1 MTQSSRPGVDRRA
14 LILSAGAVLAA
25 PAVLRAQTA
34 AEDVLVAVAEGRLR
48 GVRANG
54 VNIFKGVPYGG
65 PVSGEGR
72 FKPARPAEPWT
83 GVRDAV
89 RLGTPAMQDP
99 STVYGLNEPTPGEDC
114 LYLNVWAPASGGAG
128 KPVMFY
134 CHGGGY
140 TTGSGGSTSQD
151 GANLAREY
159 DVVVVSTNHRLGL
172 LGYIDLSEFGGPA
185 YQGNQGLSDIALAL
199 QWVKRNISAFGG
211 DPGNVFLFGES
222 GGGAKT
228 SCLYAMPSV
237 APLFHKAAIQ
247 SGPTL
252 RVQTRQQAAATTR
265 KLLEVL
271 NIAPSDWRRLHEIP
285 AADFLKAQQLLQQ
298 RSGPDPAPGWSG
310 ITDVRPGVWGPVV
323 DGQLLPRQPFEPGA
337 PPSAR
342 DKPLIIGWLD
352 EEASFFAWA
361 GKDAAAYSLS
371 EAGLRQRLADL
382 GPNLE
387 EVIRTYRA
395 DRPGATPTDLYFA
408 IQTARTFG
416 LGSIRT
422 AERKAAQGGAPVYVY
437 NLAYRS
443 NRRLEGAA
451 RDVGAMHAIDI
462 PIVFDNVASGDTLAG
477 DRPEAAAVARNMSE
491 MWATFARTGRP
502 AAKGQP
508 AWPAYE
514 LKTRPT
520 MVIDA
525 KCEVVPDRFGAERK
539 LWGRVDPVGR
549 RA

>member
-1 MTQSSRPGVDRRA
+1 MTQPLRFGVNRRVLMLA
-14 LILSAGAVLAA
+14 AGATLAA
-25 PAVLRAQTA
+25 PAVLRAQGA
-34 AEDVLVAVAEGRLR
+34 AEDVVVTTDLGRLR
-48 GVRANG
+48 GQRQNG
-54 VNIFKGVPYGG
+54 VDVFKGVPYGA

-83 GVRDAV
+83 GVRDAL
-89 RLGTPAMQDP
+89 RLGTPAMQDA
-99 STVYGLNEPTPGEDC
+99 STVYGLNEPAPGEDC
-114 LYLNVWAPASGGAG
+114 LYLNVWAPAGGGRG

-151 GANLAREY
+151 GANIARQY

-172 LGYIDLSEFGGPA
+172 LGYIDLSELGGPA
-185 YQGNQGLSDIALAL
+185 YQGNQGLSDIALGL
-199 QWVKRNISAFGG
+199 QWVKRNIAAFGG
-211 DPGNVFLFGES
+211 DPNNVLLFGES

-228 SCLYAMPSV
+228 SCLYAMPTV

-271 NIAPSDWRRLHEIP
+271 NIAPADWRRLHEIP

-298 RSGPDPAPGWSG
+298 RNGPDPAPGWSG

-323 DGQLLPRQPFEPGA
+323 DGKLLPRQPFQPDA
-337 PPSAR
+337 PATAR
-342 DKPLIIGWLD
+342 DKPLMVGFLD

-361 GKDAAAYSLS
+361 GKDVAAYSLT

-382 GPNLE
+382 GPDLD
-387 EVIRTYRA
+387 EVLRTYRA
-395 DRPGATPTDLYFA
+395 DRPGATPTDLFFA
-408 IQTARTFG
+408 IQTARSFG
-416 LGSIRT
+416 LGSIRI
-422 AERKAAQGGAPVYVY
+422 AELKASQGAAPVFFY

-477 DRPEAAAVARNMSE
+477 NRPDVGAVADNMSE
-491 MWATFARTGRP
+491 MFATFARTGQP
-502 AAKGQP
+502 SAKGQP
-508 AWPAYE
+508 AWPAYD
-514 LKTRPT
+514 LKTRAT

-525 KCEVVPDRFGAERK
+525 QCQVVPDRFGAERK
-539 LWGRVDPVGR
+539 LWGRVDPLGR